1 VSVRSFS
8 ARSLGLTVVQSLLPG
23 VHAGATVKYVRGT
36 VRAGTDDGT
45 LEADELLDRGEELEG
60 GDAENKFDLDAGLIG
75 QAGPIRIGAAMR
87 NIRRLR
93 FGDGAFELPRQT
105 RVGAAID
112 AEKAGGPPLIL
123 AVDFDVKTYATG
135 SGDRRVIAGGVE
147 QWLFAKRL
155 GLRAGARFNR
165 VGARERATT
174 AGASIAARSGVY
186 VEGQIVRGGS
196 EAERGW
202 GIGGRVSF

>member
-1 VSVRSFS
+1 
-8 ARSLGLTVVQSLLPG
+8 L
-23 VHAGATVKYVRGT
+23 KYVRGT
-36 VRAGTDDGT
+36 VRTGTDDGT
-45 LEADELLDRGEELEG
+45 RAADELLDRGEELEG
-60 GDAENKFDLDAGLIG
+60 GDAENRFDLDAGLIG
-75 QAGPIRIGAAMR
+75 EAGPVRIGAVMR

-93 FGDGAFELPRQT
+93 FGGDAFELPRQT

-123 AVDFDVKTYATG
+123 AVDADVKTYATG
-135 SGDRRVIAGGVE
+135 SGDRRVIAAGVE
-147 QWLFAKRL
+147 QWLFATRI
-155 GLRAGARFNR
+155 GLRAGARFNW

-174 AGASIAARSGVY
+174 AGASIAARNGLY

-202 GIGGRVSF
+202 GIGARVSF